1 MLNMSSLSCFFRP
14 HLRQHDASHIAATDT
29 ALFTPL
35 MQVKSFRL
43 FCVVIPSQSSSFF
56 VGLVLKSSG
65 AIMFRYSTVVHSSS
79 WYNDRV
85 SCSSRLATKACIFSL
100 FSWWIDRIFPHFLLH
115 SASSLFSVTLDNQP
129 TSKVALHRNA
139 DVRNSRPQ
147 MDVLCVHCRLIWEYP
162 SQDFPSLRAA
172 SLFEIV
178 SRYIQF
184 RRWTCRSIRWTDK
197 DEWSRYI
204 LPSQCGR

>member
-1 MLNMSSLSCFFRP
+1 MGGWTWHVQTAKRKREREYLSRNERRWCKQQETTSLSLGRRMMLNMSSLSCFFRP

-115 SASSLFSVTLDNQP
+115 SSCCLFSVLCNIRQP
-129 TSKVALHRNA
+129 T
-139 DVRNSRPQ
+139 DQ
-147 MDVLCVHCRLIWEYP
+147 
-162 SQDFPSLRAA
+162 
-172 SLFEIV
+172 
-178 SRYIQF
+178 
-184 RRWTCRSIRWTDK
+184 
-197 DEWSRYI
+197 
-204 LPSQCGR
+204 

>member
-1 MLNMSSLSCFFRP
+1 
-14 HLRQHDASHIAATDT
+14 
-29 ALFTPL
+29 

-79 WYNDRV
+79 WYNDSV

-115 SASSLFSVTLDNQP
+115 SASSLFSVTLDKQP

-139 DVRNSRPQ
+139 DVRTSRPPNGCPVCPLSLNLRISQ
-147 MDVLCVHCRLIWEYP
+147 SGFPLTKSRISLWNCVTLYTI
-162 SQDFPSLRAA
+162 S
-172 SLFEIV
+172 
-178 SRYIQF
+178 
-184 RRWTCRSIRWTDK
+184 
-197 DEWSRYI
+197 
-204 LPSQCGR
+204 